1 MAIVDELRHDC
12 RMPIELRI
20 HRPDRIAMGVT
31 QGEVTLQDLEGFAG
45 KLVETE
51 TLHYRKIIHVTS
63 GTLKGSELDMA
74 VFSERIRD
82 MIQNKRSGPIAIVV
96 DPERG
101 EFSRL
106 FVQQTAGGRPGRV
119 FHSVHDARE
128 WLLKNFSVE

>member
-20 HRPDRIAMGVT
+20 HRPDRIAIGVT

-45 KLVETE
+45 QLVDTG

-74 VFSERIRD
+74 IFSERIRD
-82 MIQNKRSGPIAIVV
+82 MIRNKRSGPIAIVV
-96 DPERG
+96 DTERG

-106 FVQQTAGGRPGRV
+106 FVQQTTGGRPGRV
-119 FHSVHDARE
+119 FHSVHDAR
-128 WLLKNFSVE
+128 